1 MRDMRYLDTRLGP
14 MVEAYIAWKKLGPP
28 SPDDDRHVRTHP
40 GEARGLAP
48 PGVGIA
54 DLGAAG
60 SLSLYLE
67 RGPPDSW
74 KLHRTIIN
82 GFFEWAINYDH
93 RSAKNPIKLLPKMG
107 PGPRRT
113 TVVFS
118 EQEIDAI
125 VGAARYMDDPVRDH
139 ARAILMIDTGC
150 RKAEMRM
157 LRHRDIDP
165 AGKVIKV
172 VGKGDK
178 EREIPVYG
186 EFWLA
191 YERSLFEPIPRLDRF
206 PEPDDFFW
214 FPMRVAGEYGNRER
228 QVTKAYPE
236 TPMSPR
242 CFHQWWGRLIGHS
255 GVEYR
260 KPHTTRH
267 TYATAALEANEG
279 DIHAV
284 KELLGHASVSTTEL
298 YLHSAKKAKEDT
310 ARKLAA
316 ARRQGRGGSSLVTTS
331 YPQARKE
338 AYRPL
343 GNPAWLLTSRRLA
356 DSNCCFRHKAR
367 KPYLPAH
374 SGVFT

>member
-1 MRDMRYLDTRLGP
+1 MEETR
-14 MVEAYIAWKKLGPP
+14 PP
-28 SPDDDRHVRTHP
+28 SPDDDRHVRAHP

-54 DLGAAG
+54 ELGAAE
-60 SLSLYLE
+60 LSLYLNAV
-67 RGPPDSW
+67 PPDSW

-82 GFFEWAINYDH
+82 GFLEWAINYDH
-93 RSAKNPIKLLPKMG
+93 RSAKNPIKLLPKMEA
-107 PGPRRT
+107 GPRRT

-191 YERSLFEPIPRLDRF
+191 YERSLFEPIPRLERF

-214 FPMRVAGEYGNRER
+214 FPMRVAGEYGKRER

-236 TPMSPR
+236 TPMSTPLLPPVVGPADRPLRRRVPQAPHHEAHVRDRRVGSERGRHPR
-242 CFHQWWGRLIGHS
+242 R
-255 GVEYR
+255 
-260 KPHTTRH
+260 
-267 TYATAALEANEG
+267 EG
-279 DIHAV
+279 
-284 KELLGHASVSTTEL
+284 
-298 YLHSAKKAKEDT
+298 
-310 ARKLAA
+310 A
-316 ARRQGRGGSSLVTTS
+316 ARARVGVDDRAVPPLGEEGEGRHRAEARRGPPPGTRGSPLVTTS

-338 AYRPL
+338 AYRRL

-356 DSNCCFRHKAR
+356 DSNCCYRHKAR
-367 KPYLPAH
+367 KAYFPAQ
-374 SGVFT
+374 GRF